1 MVEKIEEFLSRNYG
15 CMPIFIVLALWIVA
29 IPTAFLV
36 SYKKPLALSDND
48 DKDKIIQMIEEQHG
62 ACQIKDLTL
71 VTNTVY
77 PAHTELI
84 KTMIKDVEDMD
95 DVLWYTNNVDY
106 TIIKGDSV
114 RESWTTIFEVEYKFL
129 REEVG
134 QHLITFKR

>member
-1 MVEKIEEFLSRNYG
+1 MIEKLKEFLSRNYG

-29 IPTAFLV
+29 IPVAILV

-48 DKDKIIQMIEEQHG
+48 DKDAIIQMIEEQHG
-62 ACQIKDLTL
+62 VCQIQDLTL

-77 PAHTELI
+77 QAYTELI

-106 TIIKGDSV
+106 TIIKGDSI